1 MKQNDI
7 QLGMVLLF
15 QLLLGVITDP
25 GTLKGVPNCVA
36 GRAHWPQAP
45 GSYFRYW
52 YLGTKAHLAFCHGR
66 AKFDSNVWRI
76 CSDAQSCLIFC
87 DPMDCSPPGS
97 FIHRISQTRVLEW
110 VAISYLPHPGIE
122 PGSPALQAIL
132 YQLSHQGTFNL
143 FLYVS
148 GETC

>member
-1 MKQNDI
+1 MLQAGPTSPRH
-7 QLGMVLLF
+7 LA
-15 QLLLGVITDP
+15 VISD
-25 GTLKGVPNCVA
+25 L
-36 GRAHWPQAP
+36 
-45 GSYFRYW
+45 
-52 YLGTKAHLAFCHGR
+52 LGTKAHLSLLSQRAKWR
-66 AKFDSNVWRI
+66 AKFDSNDWRI
-76 CSDAQSCLIFC
+76 CSDVQSCLLFC

-97 FIHRISQTRVLEW
+97 FIHRISQARVLEW

-148 GETC
+148 GET